1 MMGQIPLVLEHSM
14 SSGYYTEQLTMDL
27 PDRNEY
33 VTTTANVWGN
43 VSNITI
49 NSYDG
54 NITPI
59 LIIQADSKIVFHD
72 EKPSFIKRQLFKT
85 LGFEWK

>member
-27 PDRNEY
+27 SDRNEY
-33 VTTTANVWGN
+33 VTATSNVWGTI
-43 VSNITI
+43 SDITI
-49 NSYDG
+49 NSYVS

-59 LIIQADSKIVFHD
+59 LSIQADSKIVFHD
-72 EKPSFIKRQLFKT
+72 EKPSFIKRQLFKA